1 MSTTAGRDLNA
12 RRAAAS
18 SRAGTR
24 GGDAHRNT
32 RSRKMSSRMT
42 DEHQRPSVSGVLG
55 AISAYGVTKMTTNI
69 HAGDMRKRIS
79 GMVVVMCVLMSL
91 VYIRVLVLQ
100 SWKAGE
106 YREISVDQRTRS
118 NIIRAERGTIYDRDG
133 AELAIPVPTRTVF
146 ADPREVTD
154 PITTARALA
163 AVLQITPEAEM
174 ELAQRLSNKQSSFT
188 YVVRQV
194 DSTVSQAIVDL
205 NLPGVSTYREEGRVL
220 TTEGLR
226 PIVGRTDLDGVGV
239 GGIELQYDDTL
250 TGVNGKL
257 DREVN
262 SRGQSIA
269 SAGSEY
275 VPAVRGNNLVT
286 SIHRTLQFQ
295 VDGILQ
301 QQVERLMA
309 RSGVAI
315 VMHTKTGEI
324 YAISNVRRNDDG
336 TYSNNAGNIAAVE
349 AHEPGSVAKVF
360 SVAAA
365 IEDGTV
371 TPQST
376 FSVPGKQVFNAG
388 TQWEQE
394 IKDAYPH
401 KTEDMTVR
409 KILVDSSNLGTV
421 QISQTLSNERNRQ
434 WLAAFGFGDKTS
446 LQFPGE
452 TRGLLKLARN
462 WQGTEQFTFA
472 YGYGYAAN
480 SVQLVSAI
488 NVVANDGVYIGP
500 KLVTA
505 TVNELGV
512 ATPTAESP
520 TRRVISSATAATMRT
535 LMTDVVCYGTAQLAK
550 IQGMSVAGKT
560 GTGYIRQDNGTYLKD
575 DGSRA
580 YFASF
585 VGFLPA
591 SDPQFTVLVSV
602 DEPDPGSRDR
612 FGGTAAAPVFS
623 RIGQVIINELNLRP
637 EAGDTGCV
645 GKRPAELGPSH

>member
-1 MSTTAGRDLNA
+1 MSNTAPIRRPRATSAPRRTAGVGDL
-12 RRAAAS
+12 
-18 SRAGTR
+18 
-24 GGDAHRNT
+24 
-32 RSRKMSSRMT
+32 
-42 DEHQRPSVSGVLG
+42 
-55 AISAYGVTKMTTNI
+55 ISAVSSYGVTKMTDNVN
-69 HAGDMRKRIS
+69 AGDMRKRIS
-79 GMVVVMCVLMSL
+79 VMFVVILGVLCLVYLRVVV
-91 VYIRVLVLQ
+91 LQ
-100 SWKAGE
+100 TWKAGG
-106 YREISVDQRTRS
+106 YREMSEVQRTRS
-118 NIIRAERGTIYDRDG
+118 NVIRAERGAIYDRDG
-133 AELAIPVPTRTVF
+133 AELAIPIPTRTIF

-154 PITTARALA
+154 PVTTARALGM
-163 AVLQITPEAEM
+163 VLQLTPEAEM
-174 ELAQRLSNKQSSFT
+174 DLANRLQNKGSSFT

-194 DSTVSQAIVDL
+194 DSVIAQAVLDL
-205 NLPGVSTYREEGRVL
+205 KLPGVATYREEGRAL

-226 PIVGRTDLDGVGV
+226 PLIGRTDLDGIGI
-239 GGIELQYDDTL
+239 GGIEMQYDAVL

-257 DREVN
+257 EREVN

-275 VPAVRGNNLVT
+275 VPAVRGANLVT
-286 SIHRTLQFQ
+286 TIHRSLQFQ

-301 QQVERLMA
+301 QQVERILA
-309 RSGVAI
+309 RSGTAI
-315 VMHTKTGEI
+315 VMHTQTGEI
-324 YAISNVRRNDDG
+324 YAMSNVRRNDDG
-336 TYSNNAGNIAAVE
+336 TYSNSAGNIAAVE

-371 TPQST
+371 TAQST
-376 FSVPGKQVFNAG
+376 FSVPGKQVFNRG

-401 KTEDMTVR
+401 GLEQMSVR

-421 QISQTLSNERNRQ
+421 QISQTLSTERNRQ
-434 WLAAFGFGDKTS
+434 WLAAFGFGEKTS

-472 YGYGYAAN
+472 YGYGYASNA
-480 SVQLVSAI
+480 VQLVSAV

-500 KLVTA
+500 KLVSA
-505 TVNELGV
+505 MVDEVGV
-512 ATPTAESP
+512 STPTPPAP
-520 TRRVISSATAATMRT
+520 TRRVVSSATAATMRT
-535 LMTDVVCYGTAQLAK
+535 LLTDVVCYGTAQLAK
-550 IQGMSVAGKT
+550 IPGMSVAGKT

-591 SDPQFTVLVSV
+591 NKPQFTVLVSI
-602 DEPDPGSRDR
+602 DEPDPSSRDR
-612 FGGTAAAPVFS
+612 FGGTAAAPVFQ
-623 RIGQVIINELNLRP
+623 RIGQVIVNELDLRP
-637 EAGDTGCV
+637 EPGDTGCV
-645 GKRPAELGPSH
+645 GTRPAELGPSH